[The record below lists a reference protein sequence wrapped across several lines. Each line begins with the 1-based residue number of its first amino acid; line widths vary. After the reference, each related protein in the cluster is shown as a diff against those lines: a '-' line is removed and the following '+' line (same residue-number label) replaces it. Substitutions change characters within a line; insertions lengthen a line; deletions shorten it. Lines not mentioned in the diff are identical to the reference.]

1 MTKLTTNAPGPRSR
15 FRKIVGPVW
24 RATLGRWFKR
34 IDFIIVRKDL
44 TTPDP
49 QIPEGRR
56 SPVREGRPRFA
67 DHATQEHVDLM
78 AGTFSPE
85 KLRLFRRYVEDP
97 RLDFEVRLRE
107 TDGFTWCYMMHADY
121 AIRDPEYGYKL
132 PICEGRDIMQF
143 DGWVNPEQRG
153 RMVGI
158 EGTNF
163 VNSLRREEG
172 FERLY
177 ATLNAK
183 DVRSARLHKRMG
195 FTVVGEIWH
204 LMVGPFKFNRVKF
217 EPGEHPQ
224 NDRVD
229 KSPLA
234 KIRTSD
240 SPRLTRDER
249 VGETG
254 HGLLHAGL

>member
-1 MTKLTTNAPGPRSR
+1 
-15 FRKIVGPVW
+15 
-24 RATLGRWFKR
+24 LGRWFKR
-34 IDFIIVRKDL
+34 IDFLIVRKDL

-49 QIPEGRR
+49 KIPEGRR

-67 DHATQEHVDLM
+67 DHATHGHVDLM
-78 AGTFSPE
+78 AKYFPQD
-85 KLRLFRRYVEDP
+85 KVRLFRRYVDDP

-107 TDGFTWCYMMHADY
+107 EDGFTWCYMMHADY
-121 AIRDPEYGYKL
+121 PMRDPAFGYKL

-183 DVRSARLHKRMG
+183 DVTSRRLHKRMG
-195 FTVVGEIWH
+195 FSVVGEIRHWR
-204 LMVGPFKFNRVKF
+204 VGPFKFNRVKF
-217 EPGEHPQ
+217 LPGEHPQ
-224 NDRVD
+224 NDRTSD
-229 KSPLA
+229 QFRA
-234 KIRTSD
+234 EIRTAD
-240 SPRLTRDER
+240 STED
-249 VGETG
+249 
-254 HGLLHAGL
+254 